1 MSKDPSFLF
10 YSSDF
15 LTGTMLMTN
24 EQVGKYIRLICL
36 QHQKGHLS
44 EKDMLNICNSHDE
57 DIWLKFVQ
65 DKQGK
70 YYNVRCEEE
79 INRRRKYSQSR
90 SNNRK
95 SGSKNKKDMKNISK
109 SYVKHMENENEN
121 ENINILNKE
130 KESKFL
136 KPKFEDVKKYCFDRN
151 KGVDPDK
158 FWNYYE
164 ANGWKIGKNPMKN
177 WQAAVRTWEKNSDT
191 QEVKTTF
198 KTGNL
203 L

>member
-1 MSKDPSFLF
+1 MAKDPAFLF

-15 LTGTMLMTN
+15 LTGTMFMSN
-24 EQVGKYIRLICL
+24 EQVGKYIRLLCV
-36 QHQKGHLS
+36 QHQKGHLT
-44 EKDMLNICNSHDE
+44 EKDMLNICKAYDD
-57 DIWLKFVQ
+57 DIWLKFVK
-65 DKQGK
+65 DNDGM
-70 YYNVRCEEE
+70 YYNVRCENE
-79 INRRRKYSQSR
+79 IIKRKKYSQSR
-90 SNNRK
+90 ANNRK
-95 SGSKNKKDMKNISK
+95 SSNNDKKHMKNISK

-121 ENINILNKE
+121 ENIIKIKKE
-130 KESKFL
+130 KE
-136 KPKFEDVKKYCFDRN
+136 PKFQKPSLEDLKKYCHDRN

-177 WQAAVRTWEKNSDT
+177 WQAAVRTWEKNSQN
-191 QEVKTTF
+191 QEVKQTF